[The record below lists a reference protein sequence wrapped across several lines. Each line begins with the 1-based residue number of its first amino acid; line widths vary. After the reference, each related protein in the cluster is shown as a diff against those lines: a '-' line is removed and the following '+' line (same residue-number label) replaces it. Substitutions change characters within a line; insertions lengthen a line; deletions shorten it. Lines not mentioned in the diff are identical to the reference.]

1 MSEETESH
9 ESDAG
14 PAYRV
19 ESVAVDGGALA
30 VAQWGRRGP
39 VILAIHGLTASH
51 REFVALA
58 DALGDDVRMIAPD
71 LRGRGR
77 SNQVPG
83 PWGMRAHA
91 ADMVAVLEHFGV
103 DRADAVLG
111 HSMGAFVAAVLA
123 ADHPE
128 RCGAVVMVDGGLP
141 IAPVIP
147 LHRLPFGDWMIA
159 KLVQRVLG
167 PALDRLEMTFA
178 SREAYR
184 DYWREHPALGTDWSA
199 YIEDYLD
206 YDLVGEAPSLRAA
219 TSRAAL
225 MSDIRAQLFENIVPA
240 ALRRLRGPVRLL
252 RAPRGLKDDKP
263 LYTPAKLAK
272 AGRSI
277 AGFSFADVDD
287 VNHYTIMISK
297 RGAEA
302 VAREVRALLGAGD

>member
-1 MSEETESH
+1 MAKNT
-9 ESDAG
+9 
-14 PAYRV
+14 AYSV
-19 ESVAVDGGALA
+19 EAVAVEGGALA
-30 VAQWGRRGP
+30 VARWGRRGP

-58 DALGDDVRMIAPD
+58 DALGEDVQIIAPD

-77 SNQVPG
+77 SNGVPG

-91 ADMVAVLEHFGV
+91 ADMVAVLRHFDV
-103 DRADAVLG
+103 ARADVVLG
-111 HSMGAFVAAVLA
+111 HSMGGFVAAVLGA
-123 ADHPE
+123 EAPA
-128 RCGAVVMVDGGLP
+128 RCGAIVMVDGGLP

-147 LHRLPFGDWMIA
+147 LHRLPFGDWLIA

-184 DYWREHPALGTDWSA
+184 DYWREHPALGSDWSE

-206 YDLVGEAPSLRAA
+206 YDLVGEAPELRAA

-225 MSDIRAQLFENIVPA
+225 MADIRAQLFENLVPA
-240 ALRRLRGPVRLL
+240 SLRRLAGPVRLL
-252 RAPRGLKDDKP
+252 RAPRGLKDDAP
-263 LYTPAKLAK
+263 LYTPAKLAR

-277 AGFSFADVDD
+277 AGFSYADVDD
-287 VNHYTIMISK
+287 VNHYTIMISE
-297 RGAEA
+297 RGAAA
-302 VAREVRALLGAGD
+302 VAAELRALL